1 MNTDDFGF
9 ELKELSVFIRVN
21 LCPISGFDRRGT
33 RGKNVRTQM
42 NMDQTECFEY
52 R

>member
-9 ELKELSVFIRVN
+9 EQKELSVFIRVD

-33 RGKNVRTQM
+33 RGKKVRTRM
-42 NMDQTECFEY
+42 NADEH